1 MLSRILKITICLGTF
16 ACVPLI
22 EATLTTLAKNDP
34 FPVFTTQDPHTFLLL
49 KKKLEYKDI
58 DFAACMGETFCF
70 SISPFAQN
78 ANHGLNYQGG
88 RTEGFCLQGPGGLTD
103 PCGVNPDVCL
113 ADLCNTDTTCGA
125 GRLKDRCTELGNL
138 EGLWNMPALLF
149 GPTPQ
154 GHTLA
159 PTLQIAQEALYPNQ
173 PLPLE
178 DNSLIDPAQRCGF
191 FSVPLS
197 YRKRGLRFDM
207 AAQICGGLG
216 FDLQTGVADITQ
228 TLIRFVDLT
237 PTSTLILDNPCF
249 SCDRCNVEDFLM
261 DELDDIADEIC
272 LDLCDF
278 HELSIEEVRF
288 NLYWR
293 TLFDLNRDC
302 REWPRFLLVP
312 FAMFSGSVSPGKVNT
327 NRKPFAVPF
336 GNNGHNALGFSGGL
350 NFDFV
355 DTIEIGGEIGFTHFF
370 EKDFS
375 CFFVPNFEEQRG
387 IFPFMTNVSI
397 QPGHNWHF
405 AGKISAYHFLEHL
418 SLYFQYVMI
427 DHGQDK
433 IETCPCDDA
442 FLPEVLECLSNW
454 RVKLGNVGANYDLT
468 PNCGLGFF
476 WQMPFSQRNAYKS
489 TTVMFSFYA
498 TF

>member
-1 MLSRILKITICLGTF
+1 MLNRMLKITICLSMLVC
-16 ACVPLI
+16 APLI

-34 FPVFTTQDPHTFLLL
+34 FPVFTTQDPHQFLLL
-49 KKKLEYKDI
+49 KRKLEYKDI
-58 DFAACMGETFCF
+58 AFASCMGDCFCF

-78 ANHGLNYQGG
+78 ACTGENIRGG
-88 RTEGFCLQGPGGLTD
+88 RDEGFCLQDPEGVTNPCGTD
-103 PCGVNPDVCL
+103 PNVCTN
-113 ADLCNTDTTCGA
+113 ATPE
-125 GRLKDRCTELGNL
+125 RLKTRCTELGDL
-138 EGLWNMPALLF
+138 CGVWSMPAMVF
-149 GPTPQ
+149 GPTPE

-159 PTLQIAQEALYPNQ
+159 PTLQIAQEALYPNE
-173 PLPLE
+173 PLPL
-178 DNSLIDPAQRCGF
+178 DNASLIDEDERCGF
-191 FSVPLS
+191 FSVPLT
-197 YRKRGLRFDM
+197 YRKRGIRFDM
-207 AAQICGGLG
+207 AAQIIGGIG
-216 FDLQTGVADITQ
+216 IDVQTGVADIVQ
-228 TLIRFVDLT
+228 TVIAFKDLT
-237 PTSTLILDNPCF
+237 EDTVPDPNGCF
-249 SCDRCNVEDFLM
+249 TCPKCDMDDFLM
-261 DELDDIADEIC
+261 DQIDEIAEEIC

-293 TLFDLNRDC
+293 SLFDINRDC
-302 REWPRFLLVP
+302 NEWPHFLVVP
-312 FAMFSGSVSPGKVNT
+312 FVMFSGSISPGKTNT
-327 NRKPFAVPF
+327 NRKPFALPF
-336 GNNGHNALGFSGGL
+336 GNNGHNALGMSFGL

-355 DTIEIGGEIGFTHFF
+355 ETIEIGGEVGFTHFF

-375 CFFVPNFEEQRG
+375 CFFVPNYELQQG
-387 IFPFMTNVSI
+387 IFPFSTNVSI
-397 QPGHNWHF
+397 SPGHNWHF

-427 DHGQDK
+427 DHGPDK
-433 IETCPCDDA
+433 IEVCPCDDA
-442 FLPEVLECLSNW
+442 FLPEVLECCSSW

>member
-1 MLSRILKITICLGTF
+1 MLARIIKITICTSIITC
-16 ACVPLI
+16 APLI

-34 FPVFTTQDPHTFLLL
+34 FPVFTTQDPHLFLLL
-49 KKKLEYKDI
+49 KTKLEYKDV

-78 ANHGLNYQGG
+78 ADTGRNITGG
-88 RTEGFCLQGPGGLTD
+88 RTEGYCLQKPTGVTN
-103 PCGVNPDVCL
+103 PCGDDPNACIGGGSVLNP
-113 ADLCNTDTTCGA
+113 N
-125 GRLKDRCTELGNL
+125 RLKTRCTELGNL
-138 EGLWNMPALLF
+138 DGLWSMPALVF

-154 GHTLA
+154 GHTLP
-159 PTLQIAQEALYPNQ
+159 PTLEIAQEQLYPNQ

-178 DNSLIDPAQRCGF
+178 DFSLIDPEERCGF

-207 AAQICGGLG
+207 AAQIIGGLG
-216 FDLQTGVADITQ
+216 LDIQTGVADITQ
-228 TLIRFVDLT
+228 TVIRFVDLT
-237 PTSTLILDNPCF
+237 QTDTSAITDNQCF
-249 SCDRCNVEDFLM
+249 TCQTCDVEEFLM
-261 DELDDIADEIC
+261 DPLQEIAEEIC

-278 HELSIEEVRF
+278 HELSIEEIRF

-293 TLFDLNRDC
+293 SLFDINKDC
-302 REWPRFLLVP
+302 NKWPHFLLVP
-312 FAMFSGSVSPGKVNT
+312 FAMLSGSVSPGKVNT

-336 GNNGHNALGFSGGL
+336 GNNGHNALGMSFGL

-355 DTIEIGGEIGFTHFF
+355 ETIEIGGEVGFTHFF
-370 EKDFS
+370 RKDFS
-375 CFFVPNFEEQRG
+375 CYFVPNFEGQQG

-427 DHGQDK
+427 DHGPDDIDTK
-433 IETCPCDDA
+433 VCDDA
-442 FLPEVLECLSNW
+442 FLPEVLECRSSW
-454 RVKLGNVGANYDLT
+454 RVKLGNVGVDYDLT
-468 PNCGLGFF
+468 PNCGLGFL

-489 TTVMFSFYA
+489 TTLMFSFYA

>member
-1 MLSRILKITICLGTF
+1 MLARIIKITICASII
-16 ACVPLI
+16 ACAHKI

-34 FPVFTTQDPHTFLLL
+34 FPVFTTQDPHQFLLL
-49 KKKLEYKDI
+49 KRKLEFKDI
-58 DFAACMGETFCF
+58 SFAACMGESFCF

-78 ANHGLNYQGG
+78 ANTGRDITGG
-88 RTEGFCLQGPGGLTD
+88 RTEGFCLQDPTNVTN
-103 PCGVNPDVCL
+103 PCGTDPDVCVGGGTL
-113 ADLCNTDTTCGA
+113 LNPDI
-125 GRLKDRCTELGNL
+125 LKTRCTELGNL
-138 EGLWNMPALLF
+138 VGLWNMPALVF

-154 GHTLA
+154 GYALP
-159 PTLQIAQEALYPNQ
+159 PTLQIAQENLFANQ

-178 DNSLIDPAQRCGF
+178 DASLIDENERCGF

-207 AAQICGGLG
+207 AAQIIGGIG
-216 FDLQTGVADITQ
+216 FDIQTGVADIVQ
-228 TLIRFVDLT
+228 TVITFADLT
-237 PTSTLILDNPCF
+237 KDA
-249 SCDRCNVEDFLM
+249 VEDPNGCFTCQICDVETYLM
-261 DELDDIADEIC
+261 DPIEEIAEEIC

-278 HELSIEEVRF
+278 HELSIEEIRF

-293 TLFDLNRDC
+293 SLLDINRDC
-302 REWPRFLLVP
+302 NGWPHFLLVP
-312 FAMFSGSVSPGKVNT
+312 FAMLSGSVSPGKTST
-327 NRKPFAVPF
+327 NRQPFAVPF
-336 GNNGHNALGFSGGL
+336 GNNGHNALGMSFGL

-355 DTIEIGGEIGFTHFF
+355 DTIEIGGEVGFTHFF
-370 EKDFS
+370 KKDFS
-375 CFFVPNFEEQRG
+375 CYFVPNFEKQQG
-387 IFPFMTNVSI
+387 IFPFMTDVCV

-427 DHGQDK
+427 DHGPDEINTK
-433 IETCPCDDA
+433 VCDDA
-442 FLPEVLECLSNW
+442 FLPEVLECRSSW

>member
-1 MLSRILKITICLGTF
+1 MLVC
-16 ACVPLI
+16 AQLI

-34 FPVFTTQDPHTFLLL
+34 FPVFTTQDPHQFLLL
-49 KKKLEYKDI
+49 KKKLEFKDVG
-58 DFAACMGETFCF
+58 FAKCMGDCFTF

-78 ANHGLNYQGG
+78 ANTGQNITGG
-88 RTEGFCLQGPGGLTD
+88 RTEGFCLQNPTNVTNPCGTD
-103 PCGVNPDVCL
+103 PNEC
-113 ADLCNTDTTCGA
+113 ADGK
-125 GRLKDRCTELGNL
+125 LKTRCTELGDL
-138 EGLWNMPALLF
+138 EGRWSMVSLLF
-149 GPTPQ
+149 GPTPE

-159 PTLQIAQEALYPNQ
+159 PTLQIAQEALFPNF

-178 DNSLIDPAQRCGF
+178 QEELIDADNELCGY
-191 FSVPLS
+191 FSVPLT

-207 AAQICGGLG
+207 AAQIIGGIGL
-216 FDLQTGVADITQ
+216 DIQTGVSDITQ
-228 TLIRFVDLT
+228 TVITFADLT
-237 PTSTLILDNPCF
+237 GDFKAELDQCFTCSTCTID
-249 SCDRCNVEDFLM
+249 DYLM
-261 DELDDIADEIC
+261 DELDQIAKEIC
-272 LDLCDF
+272 LDICDF
-278 HELSIEEVRF
+278 HELSIEEIRF

-293 TLFDLNRDC
+293 SLFDVNRDC
-302 REWPRFLLVP
+302 KEWPHFLVVP
-312 FAMFSGSVSPGKVNT
+312 FAMLSGSISPGKVNT
-327 NRKPFAVPF
+327 NRKAFAVPF
-336 GNNGHNALGFSGGL
+336 GNNGHNALGASFGL

-355 DTIEIGGEIGFTHFF
+355 DTIEIGGEVGFTHFF
-370 EKDFS
+370 KKDFS
-375 CFFVPNFEEQRG
+375 CYFVPNFELQQG

-418 SLYFQYVMI
+418 SMYFQYVMI
-427 DHGQDK
+427 DHGPDD
-433 IETCPCDDA
+433 IDTIPCDDA
-442 FLPEVLECLSNW
+442 FLPEVLECRSSW